1 MPTLVPASPSS
12 IDVDDDDSD
21 APPSPPRRR
30 HQLDL
35 QSTGEIAAP
44 TTRRDVWVVAAT
56 TVGNELEWYDFA
68 LFGFLA
74 PELATKFFPPKKHL
88 NSALLETF

>member
-44 TTRRDVWVVAAT
+44 TTPATRRDVWVVAAT
-56 TVGNELEWYDFA
+56 TVGNALEWYGGCAVSD
-68 LFGFLA
+68 
-74 PELATKFFPPKKHL
+74 
-88 NSALLETF
+88 